1 MVKAKPEEETLEDL
15 TDEEFAEIYEEAM
28 AEADREIERVMT
40 RPLTAEE
47 KAFLDALNNAKTEDE
62 KIRLLNDLHA

>member
-1 MVKAKPEEETLEDL
+1 MAKVKPEGDTLKDL
-15 TDEEFAEIYEEAM
+15 TDEEFAEVYEEAM
-28 AEADREIERVMT
+28 AEADREIEKVMN

-47 KAFLDALNNAKTEDE
+47 KAFLDALDNAKTEDE